1 VSFLQD
7 YNRTYE
13 GAVPLS
19 GVIKIK
25 VEEAAR
31 KETLEEVQT
40 VTVQGSKV
48 GSGPEYRSVSFYR
61 SARYAV
67 GHRASL
73 Q

>member
-1 VSFLQD
+1 MSFLQD
-7 YNRTYE
+7 YNHTYE
-13 GAVPLS
+13 GAVPLI

-25 VEEAAR
+25 VEEAR

-48 GSGPEYRSVSFYR
+48 GSGPEYRSISFYR

-67 GHRASL
+67 EHRASL

>member
-1 VSFLQD
+1 MSFLQD

-25 VEEAAR
+25 VEEAR
-31 KETLEEVQT
+31 KGTLEEVQT

-48 GSGPEYRSVSFYR
+48 
-61 SARYAV
+61 
-67 GHRASL
+67 SL
-73 Q
+73 G

>member
-1 VSFLQD
+1 MSFLQD

-13 GAVPLS
+13 GAVPLR

-25 VEEAAR
+25 VQEAR

-48 GSGPEYRSVSFYR
+48 SSGP
-61 SARYAV
+61 
-67 GHRASL
+67 
-73 Q
+73 